1 MTKQLDQQQLMDI
14 AKELVSKP
22 EEKMPDYL
30 TKAEE
35 ETVKELVKILRASN
49 LAMKT
54 YVQAMNYNDS
64 LRKQIEIQNQ
74 LANSLKRVMSN
85 SQLAKTKWN
94 QWMQVCKAIKVNQ
107 AKLTSSEKQA
117 VVRINRFI
125 DDGQEKIMR
134 LFVKN
139 GISPGSSFIRQG
151 KEARTNHQVYNYLG
165 ILTYKSGTFRD
176 SLIFNSESCN
186 KAGAT
191 LMKLRNQ
198 LRQTNPSLAS
208 AAEFMQS
215 KLTSAQDLLMLKYGL
230 PSDDVNNT
238 LRMGSK
244 MANRALKS
252 SIKEVEQTR
261 AELSEQTKVT
271 EIEREQTLAMGK
283 WYIVAA
289 MAETFIELGQNLAY

>member
-1 MTKQLDQQQLMDI
+1 MDI
-14 AKELVSKP
+14 AKEVASKP
-22 EEKMPDYL
+22 DEKMPDYL
-30 TKAEE
+30 TKQEE
-35 ETVKELVKILRASN
+35 ETVKELVKTLRASN

-54 YVQAMNYNDS
+54 YVQAMVYNDS

-74 LANSLKRVMSN
+74 LADSLRRVSSN
-85 SQLAKTKWN
+85 RQLAGTKWN
-94 QWMQVCKAIKVNQ
+94 QWMQVCKAIKANQ

-117 VVRINRFI
+117 VSRINRFI
-125 DDGQEKIMR
+125 DESQEKIMR
-134 LFVKN
+134 LFIKN
-139 GISPGSSFIRQG
+139 GISPGSAFIRQG
-151 KEARTNHQVYNYLG
+151 KEASTNHQTYNYLG
-165 ILTYKSGTFRD
+165 ILKYKSGTFRD
-176 SLIFNSESCN
+176 SLIYSEGVN
-186 KAGAT
+186 KAGWT
-191 LMKLRNQ
+191 LMRLKDN

-238 LRMGSK
+238 LRMRSK

-252 SIKEVEQTR
+252 SIKEVEQTH
-261 AELSEQTKVT
+261 AELNEQTKVT
-271 EIEREQTLAMGK
+271 EIESERTLAMGK

>member
-1 MTKQLDQQQLMDI
+1 MDI
-14 AKELVSKP
+14 AKEVASKP
-22 EEKMPDYL
+22 DEKMPDYL
-30 TKAEE
+30 TKQEE
-35 ETVKELVKILRASN
+35 ETVKELVKTLRASN

-54 YVQAMNYNDS
+54 YVQAMVYNDS

-74 LANSLKRVMSN
+74 LADSLRRVSSN
-85 SQLAKTKWN
+85 RQLAGTKWN

-117 VVRINRFI
+117 VSRINRFI
-125 DDGQEKIMR
+125 DDGQERIMR
-134 LFVKN
+134 LFIKN
-139 GISPGSSFIRQG
+139 GISPSSAFIRQG
-151 KEARTNHQVYNYLG
+151 KEASTNHQTYNYLG
-165 ILTYKSGTFRD
+165 ILKYKSGTFRD
-176 SLIFNSESCN
+176 SLIYSEGCN
-186 KAGAT
+186 RAGAT
-191 LMKLRNQ
+191 LMRLRDK

-208 AAEFMQS
+208 AAELMQS

-238 LRMGSK
+238 LRMRSK
-244 MANRALKS
+244 MANRAFKS
-252 SIKEVEQTR
+252 SIKEVEQTH